1 MFGIAYGSMFQMVE
15 AVTRR
20 SSVQKDFLE
29 ILPQSSA
36 CNFNKNETLAHLFPC
51 EICEISKN
59 TISYRTPPVADSQMG
74 LQYS

>member
-20 SSVQKDFLE
+20 CSVQKDFLE
-29 ILPQSSA
+29 ILPQASA
-36 CNFNKNETLAHLFPC
+36 CNFNKNETLAQLFPC